1 MEEISNVRKSL
12 RDLEEDQL
20 INLIYLKNT
29 PYYFDDFYF
38 SGQRILKIVKNII
51 LSLSTIGIGG
61 DVIVKFFKGEGGLPE
76 LLNKITTDWYMILLI
91 GVILMLMYFPIL
103 ALYHLFNCTQKRKQV
118 DYLLDNLLAKE
129 CTERNL
135 GEYNIKSSSEM
146 PKKFFLDKFIK
157 LK

>member
-1 MEEISNVRKSL
+1 
-12 RDLEEDQL
+12 
-20 INLIYLKNT
+20 
-29 PYYFDDFYF
+29 
-38 SGQRILKIVKNII
+38 
-51 LSLSTIGIGG
+51 
-61 DVIVKFFKGEGGLPE
+61 
-76 LLNKITTDWYMILLI
+76 
-91 GVILMLMYFPIL
+91 MLMYFPIL